1 MFAGALTEFNT
12 ASTER
17 SRLEHI
23 NPFPND
29 ENFRKTQAA
38 LDDYGVA
45 LNKLKDELRAQ
56 VIPAT
61 PLAPNE
67 FQTCLRQAIVST
79 TEKARASRVKV
90 PDNFHLGFDE
100 FTTTLP
106 STAAAPLLGQEL
118 AQVELVL
125 GFLIDA
131 HVDGI
136 TAVKRVLAS
145 PLETSGAPAAAKR
158 PSAAGKAAPPLVECA
173 IVDLSFTAEPA
184 ALRKVLNQIANSEH
198 QFFVLRTLY
207 VRNEQLNGPSREQS
221 AGGGKAAE
229 ATGTAAASALKFIV
243 GNEHVE
249 ATARIE
255 MLRFAF

>member
-1 MFAGALTEFNT
+1 MNWYRENRWLGNFLIAFAAATLLAIWFLFHAKGVFAGALTEFNT

-131 HVDGI
+131 HVEGI

-158 PSAAGKAAPPLVECA
+158 PSAAGKAAPPPFEC
-173 IVDLSFTAEPA
+173 L
-184 ALRKVLNQIANSEH
+184 
-198 QFFVLRTLY
+198 
-207 VRNEQLNGPSREQS
+207 
-221 AGGGKAAE
+221 
-229 ATGTAAASALKFIV
+229 
-243 GNEHVE
+243 
-249 ATARIE
+249 
-255 MLRFAF
+255 

>member
-1 MFAGALTEFNT
+1 
-12 ASTER
+12 
-17 SRLEHI
+17 
-23 NPFPND
+23 
-29 ENFRKTQAA
+29 
-38 LDDYGVA
+38 
-45 LNKLKDELRAQ
+45 
-56 VIPAT
+56 
-61 PLAPNE
+61 LAPKQ

-145 PLETSGAPAAAKR
+145 PLETRGALAAKK
-158 PSAAGKAAPPLVECA
+158 PSAAGNAAPPLVECA
-173 IVDLSFTAEPA
+173 IVDL
-184 ALRKVLNQIANSEH
+184 
-198 QFFVLRTLY
+198 
-207 VRNEQLNGPSREQS
+207 
-221 AGGGKAAE
+221 
-229 ATGTAAASALKFIV
+229 
-243 GNEHVE
+243 
-249 ATARIE
+249 
-255 MLRFAF
+255 